1 MQLREKSGQSLAEPV
16 TASEFKTFAGYTG
29 TDQDTLIASMITAAR
44 QFFENETGLSVIS
57 KVYEVEFDRWDMIQ
71 DDLTKTGY
79 SGYDEGWYKLPVS
92 PVTAIASA
100 KIASTSVTYSQK
112 GQKEIMIHP
121 DTVVQTGESSNILQV
136 EFTAGAADTQ
146 AKMAILR
153 IVSDMF
159 NNREDNMTGVSV
171 ANLSFDTMRMIS
183 NLSMNTGF

>member
-1 MQLREKSGQSLAEPV
+1 MQVREKSGQTLTEPV
-16 TASEFKTFAGYTG
+16 TATEFKTFAGYTG

-44 QFFENETGLSVIS
+44 QFFEAETGLSVIS
-57 KVYEVEFDRWDMIQ
+57 KVYEAEFDRWDMIQ

-79 SGYDEGWYKLPVS
+79 SGYDDGWYKLPFA

-121 DTVVQTGESSNILQV
+121 DTVVQTGTTSNILQV

-146 AKMAILR
+146 AKNAILR

-159 NNREDNMTGVSV
+159 NNREDNDIGTISSTI
-171 ANLSFDTMRMIS
+171 SFGTKQMIS
-183 NLSMNTGF
+183 NLSINTGF